1 MNNRKLGFDEKIVQ
15 LDDID
20 IAHLISDVG
29 MPIRYS
35 VASASPVKLDL
46 SELESFARIGYLT
59 DEDGV
64 LTEIELIEICRELGI
79 ITEGYSQ
86 VSSKIP
92 EIPTIDNE
100 GDDNTLLIVRG
111 ILIGIIVIAGTGF
124 FLIRRNV

>member
-1 MNNRKLGFDEKIVQ
+1 
-15 LDDID
+15 
-20 IAHLISDVG
+20 

-64 LTEIELIEICRELGI
+64 LTEIELIEICRKLGI

-86 VSSKIP
+86 VP

-100 GDDNTLLIVRG
+100 GDDNTLLIVSG